1 MKLALDAM
9 GGDNAPQINIDG
21 AKLALE
27 KINTLEKLYLVGDE
41 STLKQACDNAGI
53 SSNPKLEIVHADEVV
68 TMEESGL
75 VAVRQKKKSS
85 MSISV
90 K

>member
-27 KINTLEKLYLVGDE
+27 HLSSLEKLYLVGDE
-41 STLKQACDNAGI
+41 TTLRRACDASGI
-53 SSNPKLEIVHADEVV
+53 GSS
-68 TMEESGL
+68 
-75 VAVRQKKKSS
+75 AVRSFR
-85 MSISV
+85 
-90 K
+90 